1 MTRTLQISPKT
12 KDILSYE
19 SLVWDSADILR
30 GSVTTK
36 EHLYPAYMMP
46 FFALIMVESRLVRE
60 YAKVAKD
67 VELISEEDRI
77 IEIKETTGFYNSM
90 IIEEKITLKDLVAND
105 KHFFTEFDRYLKSF
119 DGELQSLL
127 GVIGGSDTENLN
139 IASKV
144 SQLKDKGVLL
154 SWIAKWAAIDFT
166 PYDNSEITTL
176 EEHIKRKWAD
186 MSADTAGQ
194 QYTPT
199 DIIDLICELILV
211 SKIDKNKIIKIY
223 DMTCGGGNMLFGVED
238 KLVRHHNDI
247 KTATYGQE
255 MEGSLYALARIE
267 SKFRQESRIEKGN
280 TLTND
285 KLAGEEFDFIVA
297 NPPYGVDWKD
307 YQKAIENDQ
316 SGRFSAGKPAV
327 SDGQL
332 LFVQHAL
339 SKLNDN
345 GKAFIVLNG
354 SPLFS
359 GGASS
364 GESNIRKWIMDND
377 YLEGLI
383 QLPTD
388 EFFNTGIT
396 TYIWCL
402 NKNKPAE
409 RKDKIIFINAA
420 ELFKKLKKSKGKKS
434 KEIPDEN
441 RKNIAQK
448 YLDYQESNIVKIKS
462 KFDFYF
468 NKQAIKKLEKDDKFG
483 AFNNGVD
490 LLVLKG
496 VNTINLVSRNSDAIG
511 FCRISN
517 NSTGDLKKHAAS
529 INELAKNYNN
539 EEQSVIVICDD
550 GIVYSL
556 DENNCIL
563 KTTKD
568 KIENFGYG
576 QINFKAK
583 HIASKTTKNGN
594 IAESIQLDVSVGPV
608 WTKDE
613 ETIQYAEDE
622 ETNQAKIKAE
632 LLKWVSPNEEDFN
645 LLENSV
651 GTEINFNNIFPKIF
665 NIRTTDAILRE
676 IAALDLE
683 IRNVK

>member
-46 FFALIMVESRLVRE
+46 FFALIMVESRLIRE

>member
-1 MTRTLQISPKT
+1 MTKTLKVSPKT

-19 SLVWDSADILR
+19 SSIWSSADILR

-36 EHLYPAYMMP
+36 EHLYPGYMMP

-60 YAKVAKD
+60 YDKVAKD
-67 VELISEEDRI
+67 TELVSEEDRI
-77 IEIKETTGFYNSM
+77 NEIKETTGFYNAM
-90 IIEEKITLKDLVAND
+90 IIEEKITLKDLVTND

-211 SKIDKNKIIKIY
+211 SEIDKKKIIKIY

-238 KLVRHHNDI
+238 KLVRHHKDI

-255 MEGSLYALARIE
+255 MEGSLYSLARIE
-267 SKFRQESRIEKGN
+267 SKFRQDSRIEKGN

-285 KLAGEEFDFIVA
+285 KLSGEYFDFIVA

-307 YQKAIENDQ
+307 YQKAIEDDQ

-339 SKLNDN
+339 SKLNAN

-359 GGASS
+359 GGANS

-402 NKNKPAE
+402 NKNKPAD
-409 RKDKIIFINAA
+409 RKDKIICINAE

-434 KEIPDEN
+434 KEIPDDN
-441 RKNIAQK
+441 RKDIAQK
-448 YLDYQESNIVKIKS
+448 YLSYQESNIVKIKS

-468 NKQAIKKLEKDDKFG
+468 NKQAIKKLEKDDVFG
-483 AFNNGVD
+483 AFNNGED
-490 LLVLKG
+490 SLVLKN
-496 VNTINLVSRNSDAIG
+496 VNSINLVNRNSDAVG
-511 FCRISN
+511 FCRISIN
-517 NSTGDLKKHAAS
+517 DAIEDMKQHAAS
-529 INELAKNYNN
+529 INELAKSYDN
-539 EEQSVIVICDD
+539 EDQSVSVICED
-550 GIVYSL
+550 GIVYSM
-556 DENNCIL
+556 DENNCII
-563 KTTKD
+563 KTIQDTN
-568 KIENFGYG
+568 INLGYG
-576 QINFKAK
+576 NIKFKAK
-583 HIASKTTKNGN
+583 YVPAKITKKGDT
-594 IAESIQLDVSVGPV
+594 IESIQLDVYLEPV
-608 WTKDE
+608 WIKDE
-613 ETIQYAEDE
+613 ETTPYADDNNI
-622 ETNQAKIKAE
+622 NQSKIKSE
-632 LLKWVSPNEEDFN
+632 LLKWVSSNEEDFK
-645 LLENSV
+645 LLDNSI
-651 GTEINFNNIFPKIF
+651 GTEINFNAIFPKAISIRSTADILAEIQQVEKDLG
-665 NIRTTDAILRE
+665 NI
-676 IAALDLE
+676 
-683 IRNVK
+683 

>member
-90 IIEEKITLKDLVAND
+90 IIEEKITLKDLIAND